1 MRHAGIRVSLQ
12 LAVMASLGFW
22 LAGCSTRHY
31 FVANVPV
38 EFSDEE
44 HDALFSK
51 VEALE
56 PGMLAVKAPAERQW
70 TFYSGKELVT
80 GSLIRSG
87 TERER
92 LELIVRDGWIIS
104 AHRNIQ
110 MIRVRTFLCG
120 NISGHGD
127 FCGTTQFNRCEVW
140 GNHTLRKS
148 CPIITSELPAG
159 VDSAS
164 AAAAR
169 PFVQQATVH
178 TAGPPKVVFKNAGDP
193 VATGA
198 PQK

>member
-1 MRHAGIRVSLQ
+1 MRFAGIRVSLQ
-12 LAVMASLGFW
+12 LAVMACLGFW

-38 EFSDEE
+38 EFADEE
-44 HDALFSK
+44 YDALVSK
-51 VEALE
+51 TKALE
-56 PGMLAVKAPAERQW
+56 PGMLAVKSPAERQW

-92 LELIVRDGWIIS
+92 LELTVRDGWIIS

-110 MIRVRTFLCG
+110 MIQVSTFLCG
-120 NISGHGD
+120 NISGHGA
-127 FCGTTQFNRCEVW
+127 FCGTTQYNQCEVW
-140 GNHTLRKS
+140 GNHTLRRS
-148 CPIITSELPAG
+148 CPIITAEP
-159 VDSAS
+159 SAADR

-169 PFVQQATVH
+169 AASFVQQATVH

-193 VATGA
+193 VATSA